1 MMEDAKNTKIKAE
14 ISSESTWT
22 FPGEAAAGSSTTTT
36 YSFTDQESSILS
48 EFGWNLPPEIGG
60 DRIGG
65 ADGCFEPFDPFVLEE
80 AGRLRLPDNRPPSG
94 FPAVPS
100 PEVARSGEE
109 IPAVSS
115 SSSVEPPA
123 RPPESEGRSA
133 AETP

>member
-60 DRIGG
+60 
-65 ADGCFEPFDPFVLEE
+65 ADGGFEPFDPFVLEG

-94 FPAVPS
+94 FHAVPS